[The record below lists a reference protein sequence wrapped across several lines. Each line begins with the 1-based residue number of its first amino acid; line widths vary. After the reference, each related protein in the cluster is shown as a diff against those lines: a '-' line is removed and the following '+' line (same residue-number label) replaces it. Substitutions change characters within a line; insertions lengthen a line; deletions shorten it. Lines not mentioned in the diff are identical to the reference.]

1 MKPSLLVSALGLSL
15 SLAGLLGT
23 APALAAGATAGK
35 PHRLSQ
41 DEASARRLQA
51 LFAEFWEQGARRAPE
66 WATFRGDHRFN
77 DRLSDRS
84 PEAIAANEALQRE
97 MLKRVKAI
105 PRERLAERDQV
116 SYDLFVDRI
125 EEELALNRFEGYRTL
140 SLGALWGFQSGLSG
154 LMRQSPSATEKD
166 LRDILARYA
175 AYPRRVDQEIA
186 RLRLGLSRGWVSS
199 RPVLERALAQLDGQL
214 TSEVMRSPMAE
225 PFGRIGAD
233 VPEAKAQA
241 LRDEAARTLKEQI
254 YPAMQKLGRFVRE
267 EYLPKAPEDGA
278 FARYP
283 EGKAVYAA
291 LVRQNTTTPLTPEQ
305 VHQLGLQQV
314 ERLRKEM
321 EAIKTELGFSGTLGQ
336 FIDQL
341 NQDPKQYYADGEAL
355 LAGFREIA
363 KRIDPE
369 LPRLFAELPRAPYG
383 VRAMP
388 DYMGPGAAENY
399 NGPGDDGRTPG
410 WFNANALAFKNR
422 PKYSLETLVAHETVP
437 GHHLQTA
444 RARELGQLPEF
455 RRNGFYTVYAEGW
468 ALYAETLGSE
478 LGLYRDAHSRFG
490 HLQAQMLRATRL
502 VVDTGIH
509 AMGWQRQ
516 QAIDYMVELTGQRPV
531 FIGAEVDRY
540 YSMPGQALAY
550 MVGQLKFSE
559 LRARAAQA
567 LGERFDVRMF
577 HMVLLDQGAIP
588 LDVLERRVDG
598 WIAAQL
604 KAPRG

>member
-1 MKPSLLVSALGLSL
+1 MKPRQLMSALGLSL
-15 SLAGLLGT
+15 CLAGLLSA
-23 APALAAGATAGK
+23 APAMATPSTAKAPKADAAATRQL
-35 PHRLSQ
+35 H
-41 DEASARRLQA
+41 A
-51 LFAEFWEQGARRAPE
+51 LFAQAWEDGAKRSPE
-66 WATFRGDHRFN
+66 WATFRGDHRYD

-84 PEAIAANEALQRE
+84 PEAIAANQAAQRE
-97 MLKRVKAI
+97 WLKRARAI
-105 PRERLAERDQV
+105 KRSHLSELDQV
-116 SYDLFVDRI
+116 SYDLFVHGI
-125 EEELALNRFEGYRTL
+125 EEDLALNRFEGYRTL

-154 LMRQSPSATEKD
+154 LMRQSPSATEED
-166 LRDILARYA
+166 LRNILARYA
-175 AYPRRVDQEIA
+175 AFPKRVDQEIA
-186 RLRLGLSRGWVSS
+186 RLRLGMSQGWVTS
-199 RPVLERALAQLDGQL
+199 RPVLERALAQLDTQL
-214 TSEVMRSPMAE
+214 VPDTMRSPMAE
-225 PFGRIGAD
+225 PFTRIGAD

-241 LRDEAARTLKEQI
+241 LRDEAAKAMKEQI

-267 EYLPKAPEDGA
+267 EYLPKAPDDGA

-291 LVRQNTTTPLTPEQ
+291 LVRQNTTTALTPEQ

-321 EAIKTELGFSGTLGQ
+321 EAIKTEVGFTGTLAQ

-341 NQDPKQYYADGEAL
+341 NQDPKQYFADGEAL

-369 LPRLFAELPRAPYG
+369 LPKLFAELPRAPYG

-388 DYMGPGAAENY
+388 DYMGAGAAENY
-399 NGPGDDGRTPG
+399 SSPGDDGRTPG

-437 GHHLQTA
+437 GHHLQIA
-444 RARELGQLPEF
+444 RARELGALPDF
-455 RRNGFYTVYAEGW
+455 RRQGGYTVYSEGW

-478 LGLYRDAHSRFG
+478 LGLYKDPYSRFG
-490 HLQAQMLRATRL
+490 HLQAQIFRAARL
-502 VVDTGIH
+502 VVDSGIH
-509 AMGWQRQ
+509 ALGWQRQ

-531 FIGAEVDRY
+531 FISAEVDRY

-550 MVGQLKFSE
+550 MVGQLKFTE
-559 LRARAAQA
+559 LRTRAAKA
-567 LGERFDVRMF
+567 LGERFDVRQF
-577 HMVLLDQGAIP
+577 HMVLLDQGALP
-588 LDVLERRVDG
+588 LDVVEQRVDS

-604 KAPRG
+604 KRPKT

>member
-1 MKPSLLVSALGLSL
+1 MKPHQLMSALGLCV
-15 SLAGLLGT
+15 AGLMS
-23 APALAAGATAGK
+23 AGASMGAGPTSGR
-35 PHRLSQ
+35 PHHLAQGDAATQRLH
-41 DEASARRLQA
+41 R
-51 LFAEFWEQGARRAPE
+51 LFAEAWEQGARRAPE

-84 PEAIAANEALQRE
+84 PEGIAAAEAAQRD

-116 SYDLFVDRI
+116 SYDLFVHRI
-125 EEELALNRFEGYRTL
+125 EEDLALNRFEGYRSL

-154 LMRQSPSATEKD
+154 LMRQSPSTTEKD
-166 LRDILARYA
+166 LRNILARYA
-175 AYPRRVDQEIA
+175 AFPTRVDQEIA
-186 RLRLGLSRGWVSS
+186 RLRLGMGQGWVTS

-214 TSEVMRSPMAE
+214 LAEVMRSPMAE

-233 VPEAKAQA
+233 VPAATAQA
-241 LRDEAARTLKEQI
+241 LRDEAAKALQQQV
-254 YPAMQKLGRFVRE
+254 YPAMQKLGRFLRE

-283 EGKAVYAA
+283 DGKAVYAA
-291 LVRQNTTTPLTPEQ
+291 LVKQNTTTPLTPEQ

-314 ERLRKEM
+314 ERLRREM
-321 EAIKTELGFSGTLGQ
+321 EAIKTELGFGGTLAQ

-355 LAGFREIA
+355 LAGYREIA

-422 PKYSLETLVAHETVP
+422 PKYSLATLVAHETVP

-444 RARELGQLPEF
+444 RARELGDLPEF
-455 RRNGFYTVYAEGW
+455 RRGGFYTVFSEGW
-468 ALYAETLGSE
+468 ALYAETLGTE
-478 LGLYRDAHSRFG
+478 LGLYRDPYSRFG
-490 HLQAQMLRATRL
+490 HVQAQMLRATRL

-509 AMGWQRQ
+509 ALGWQRQ
-516 QAIDYMVELTGQRPV
+516 QAIDYMVELTGQRAV
-531 FIGAEVDRY
+531 FISAEVDRY

-550 MVGQLKFSE
+550 MVGQLKFTE
-559 LRARAAQA
+559 LRARAAKA
-567 LGERFDVRMF
+567 LGERFDVRKF

-588 LDVLERRVDG
+588 LDVLEQRVNG

-604 KAPRG
+604 KLPKT